1 MANYTINFLSQQFVL
16 KLKVITLPDIFK
28 ISKFKSP
35 TVMKMIMLI
44 LLYYIRDYYNNSIKQ
59 SKD

>member
-1 MANYTINFLSQQFVL
+1 MANYTINFLRQQFVL

-44 LLYYIRDYYNNSIKQ
+44 LLYYIRDY
-59 SKD
+59 